1 MTSEPLGVRFETR
14 GKIGLI
20 SLDRPKA
27 LNALTYGMILAIGPR
42 LRSWADDPDIAAV
55 VVRGMGDRA
64 FCAGGD
70 VLEIYRDGL
79 AAREGGGS
87 GLTRD
92 YFREE
97 YRLNHQIHTFP
108 KPYVALADGI
118 VMGGGVGLS
127 IHGSHRVVTEATTF
141 AMPEVGIGLFPDVG
155 ATWFLPRCPGE
166 LGTYLALTGDRCG
179 PGDCVYIGFAQ
190 HFVRRARLD
199 DLIDALAEAAWTTRP
214 AGVLVEEVLDGFA
227 EPPGDNHLAV
237 HRDLIDHCF
246 STDSIDGVLDRL
258 EAAGTDWSRQT
269 AATIRTR
276 SPSSLTIALRAL
288 RDGRTLDYPACV
300 AMEYRLTQWCMA
312 GHDWY
317 EGIRALLV
325 DKDKTPRWRPSSLGE
340 VTDADVGRAFA
351 SLGENDLLVA

>member
-1 MTSEPLGVRFETR
+1 MTSEPLGVRFETL
-14 GKIGLI
+14 GNVGLI

-27 LNALTYGMILAIGPR
+27 LNALTHGMILAIGPQ
-42 LRSWADDPDIAAV
+42 LRSWADDPNVAAV
-55 VVRGMGDRA
+55 VIRGAGDRA

-79 AAREGGGS
+79 AAREGKGN

-92 YFREE
+92 YFRAE
-97 YRLNHQIHTFP
+97 YTLNHLIHTFP

-127 IHGSHRVVTEATTF
+127 IHGSHRVVTEATAF

-166 LGTYLALTGDRCG
+166 LGTYLALSGDRCG
-179 PGDCVYIGFAQ
+179 PGDCVYIGFAR
-190 HFVRRARLD
+190 HFIRRARLGD
-199 DLIDALAEAAWTTRP
+199 VVDALAGATWTGRP
-214 AGVLVEEVLDGFA
+214 ANAVVEEILDGFS
-227 EPPGDNHLAV
+227 EPPGDNHLSV

-246 STDSIDGVLDRL
+246 SADSIDGVLGRL
-258 EAAGTDWSRQT
+258 EAAGTDWARET

-312 GHDWY
+312 GNDWY

-325 DKDKTPRWRPSSLGE
+325 DKDKTPRWRPSSLDEITG
-340 VTDADVGRAFA
+340 ADVDRAFTP
-351 SLGENDLLVA
+351 LGEADLLVS